1 VGGQVTLD
9 DVARV
14 AGVSRAAASRALNGR
29 NGVRPAVRE
38 RVTQASDSLGYRP
51 NRAARNLASGRSA
64 VIGLVIPSDELRVD
78 PYGASMVHSVARAAD
93 AADQGLMLFLA
104 SSEPGEHIRRNL
116 RDGLIDGVIVSAVA
130 VGERWIEEL
139 LDADRPT
146 VIVGAPHP
154 RRSDVPVVGTEN
166 RASSAAAVEH
176 LFDQGCERVAI
187 ITGPLDRG
195 DGARRLEGYRDA
207 HRRRGVPVDEE
218 LVIVGDF
225 NRASGRAAGERL
237 VGIAPDGVFACNDE
251 MALGALAAFD
261 RAGIVVPDQIAVVGF
276 DGTSA
281 AEVAGVSLTTLVQP
295 FDELGRVAVAELLAL
310 LAGEPVELFQ
320 MLAPRLVVGESS
332 RRNQR

>member
-1 VGGQVTLD
+1 MGGHVTLD

-38 RVTQASDSLGYRP
+38 RITQVSDSLGYRP

-64 VIGLVIPSDELRVD
+64 VIGLVIPSDELRMD

-104 SSEPGEHIRRNL
+104 SSEPGEHVRTNL

-130 VGERWIEEL
+130 VGERWIDDL

-146 VIVGAPHP
+146 VIVGSPHP
-154 RRSDVPVVGTEN
+154 ARSDVPVVGTEN
-166 RASSAAAVEH
+166 RESSAAAVEH
-176 LFDQGCERVAI
+176 LFGQGCNRVAI

-195 DGARRLEGYRDA
+195 DAAQRLEGYRDA
-207 HRRRGVPVDEE
+207 HGRRGISVDEE
-218 LVIVGDF
+218 LILVGDF
-225 NRASGRAAGERL
+225 NRASGSDAGERL
-237 VGIAPDGVFACNDE
+237 VELEPDGVFASNDE
-251 MALGALAAFD
+251 MALGAMVTFG
-261 RAGIVVPDQIAVVGF
+261 RAGVVVPDQIAVVGF

-281 AEVAGVSLTTLVQP
+281 ANLAGVSLTTVVQP
-295 FDELGRVAVAELLAL
+295 FDELGRMAVDELLAL
-310 LAGEPVELFQ
+310 LAGEPVEPYQ
-320 MLAPRLVVGESS
+320 MLAPQLIVGDSS
-332 RRNQR
+332 RRAQR